1 MKKDYSKNEKYA
13 VKFFKNNGF
22 EFEILKQYNS
32 KTKFKVKKDGLSYV
46 WELPVGVENI
56 RSYMKIFMYAH
67 EQKLEI
73 QRLREQLKNE

>member
-1 MKKDYSKNEKYA
+1 MKKEFSKNEKYA
-13 VKFFKNNGF
+13 MKFFKNNSF

-32 KTKFKVKKDGLSYV
+32 KTKFKVQRDGLSYV

-56 RSYMKIFMYAH
+56 GSYMKMFMYAH

-73 QRLREQLKNE
+73 QRLKEQLKSE